1 MDGVYPLDA
10 EHLAVA
16 YDQTLHLARLVADL
30 QLLTRAEAGRLTLD
44 LQLADLATIA
54 MTGADRFGPLAQD
67 VGLTIR
73 CQSEA
78 ELPPVAVDVGRLQ
91 QVLDNLLV
99 NALRHSGP
107 GGEMVVSTFR
117 AADGVAISVANSG
130 ELPADEL
137 AHVFDRFWRADEA
150 RARDAGGS
158 GLGLAISRELV
169 RLHGGTLGAESAD
182 GMTRFTVVLPA

>member
-1 MDGVYPLDA
+1 M
-10 EHLAVA
+10 
-16 YDQTLHLARLVADL
+16 
-30 QLLTRAEAGRLTLD
+30 
-44 LQLADLATIA
+44 
-54 MTGADRFGPLAQD
+54 
-67 VGLTIR
+67 
-73 CQSEA
+73 
-78 ELPPVAVDVGRLQ
+78 AVDVGRLQ

-107 GGEMVVSTFR
+107 GGEIVVSASR

-169 RLHGGTLGAESAD
+169 RLHGGTLGAESAG
-182 GMTRFTVVLPA
+182 GMTRFTVVLPAPPSH